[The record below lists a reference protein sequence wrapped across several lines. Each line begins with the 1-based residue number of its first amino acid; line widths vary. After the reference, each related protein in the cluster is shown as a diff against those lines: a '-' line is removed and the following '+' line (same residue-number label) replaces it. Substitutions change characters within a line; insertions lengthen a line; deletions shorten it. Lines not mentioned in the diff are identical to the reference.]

1 MKSVMRIP
9 FAVWLGL
16 LAAVA
21 VLAIFGMNGL
31 TMTVAL
37 ACVAMGVG
45 LANMLSSW
53 RRAETASDYELN
65 LLARLDSRDP
75 TVHHQAELERDLQDW
90 RQKH

>member
-1 MKSVMRIP
+1 MKSVMKIP
-9 FAVWLGL
+9 LAVWLGL

-21 VLAIFGMNGL
+21 ILAIFGMNGL

-45 LANMLSSW
+45 LASTLSSW
-53 RRAETASDYELN
+53 RRAEAASDYELN

-75 TVHHQAELERDLQDW
+75 AVHHQAELERDLQDW
-90 RQKH
+90 QRTH